1 MTDRELRHYLS
12 AIVDKLK
19 ALDPYKVILFGSSVQ
34 GQQTP
39 ASDIDLIVVT
49 NDDYIIASY
58 EEKIELHLRIS
69 ATLRE
74 IMKQVPVDLIV
85 YTRPTYE
92 KFMELGGMF
101 SKEIGRK
108 GKILYERSF
117 QSERRLTKIRQPEER
132 GK

>member
-19 ALDPYKVILFGSSVQ
+19 VLDPYKVILFGSAVQ

-39 ASDIDLIVVT
+39 ANDIDLIVVT

-58 EEKIELHLRIS
+58 DEKIKLHLRIS

-92 KFMELGGMF
+92 KFMELGSLF

-108 GKILYERSF
+108 GKVLYERSF
-117 QSERRLTKIRQPEER
+117 QGLAESGDRRS
-132 GK
+132 